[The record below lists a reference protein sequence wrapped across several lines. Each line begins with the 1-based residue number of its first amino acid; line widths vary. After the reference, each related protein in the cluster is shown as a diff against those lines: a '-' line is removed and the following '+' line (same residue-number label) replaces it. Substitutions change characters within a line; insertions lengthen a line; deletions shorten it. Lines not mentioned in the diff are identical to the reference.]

1 MELELCWRLISESRV
16 GVLATVRVDGGPR
29 SVPVV
34 FGVTPDRRL
43 VTAVDHKPKSTR
55 ALRRLDDIAADPR
68 LTLLCHHYADDWT
81 ELWWVRVDGTAE
93 VLDDPQPADRR
104 ALTDK
109 YPQYAEQPPTGPW
122 ILITPRTVTG
132 WQFSP

>member
-1 MELELCWRLISESRV
+1 MA
-16 GVLATVRVDGGPR
+16 VLSTVRVDGGPR

-34 FGVTPDRRL
+34 FGVTSDRRL

-55 ALRRLDDIAADPR
+55 ALRRLDDIGADPR
-68 LTLLCHHYADDWT
+68 TTLLCHHYADDWT

-93 VLDDPQPADRR
+93 VFDDPKPTDRR
-104 ALTDK
+104 ALTDR
-109 YPQYAEQPPTGPW
+109 YAQYTEQPPTGPW
-122 ILITPRTVTG
+122 ILITPHAVTG